1 MSESAA
7 HRPWCVPQ
15 ECRLVPGTA
24 EGVHLG
30 PASVLVPAEGGGQL
44 AVRLAETVSEEPGE
58 VGVLVEL
65 TERTLDTRG
74 TREALVD
81 QALDVELT
89 VGEVLALIGL
99 LAGVA
104 ADAQRR

>member
-1 MSESAA
+1 M
-7 HRPWCVPQ
+7 
-15 ECRLVPGTA
+15 
-24 EGVHLG
+24 
-30 PASVLVPAEGGGQL
+30 
-44 AVRLAETVSEEPGE
+44 RLAETASEQPGE

-65 TERTLDTRG
+65 TERGLG